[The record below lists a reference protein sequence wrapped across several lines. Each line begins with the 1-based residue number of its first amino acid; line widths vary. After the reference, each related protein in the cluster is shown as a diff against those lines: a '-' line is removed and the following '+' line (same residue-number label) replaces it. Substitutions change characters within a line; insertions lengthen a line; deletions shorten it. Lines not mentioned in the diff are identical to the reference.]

1 MKQMGSEV
9 RRFLVFCS
17 VVLICA
23 LVGGLYGA
31 QVTAESAAAG
41 SGVEESLRSIS
52 KVLRAVEEN
61 YAAPVDAEKAIY
73 SGAIP
78 GMLHSLGPHSNFFD
92 PRSFRLLREEQ
103 KGRYY
108 GVGMTVAPRN
118 GKTIVLAPFV
128 GSPAYRAGLRPG
140 DIIVQVDDTTTENL
154 NTTEVAELLKGP
166 RGTTVRIRVAREG
179 DLEPLQFVIVR
190 DEIPRLSIEHAFL
203 VAPKIGYMRISSFNE
218 TTSRELRRKLR
229 ELNSSTLEGL
239 VLDLRNNPGGLLQE
253 GVKVAG
259 LFLDRGQLIV
269 SHKGRS
275 SREKRYTVTRGNRG
289 ERFPLVVLLNR
300 YSASAAE
307 IVAGAIQDHDRGLI
321 VGEASFGKGLVQTV
335 YPLSENTG
343 LALTTAKYY
352 TPSGRLIQRDYAGV
366 SLYEYYY
373 NKDDSHAN
381 AEVKLTDAGR
391 IVYGGGGITPDFEIP
406 ETKLNRFQR
415 LLARRYAF
423 FNFSKRYLAENR
435 SISRSFEADD
445 AVMERFRAFLREK
458 QIAFEESDLTANLD
472 YIRHSIK
479 LELYLSVFGMDEA
492 YKLEAGADT
501 QIQRAIELLPQAAA
515 LSENA
520 KQVIARKK

>member
-9 RRFLVFCS
+9 RRVLVFCG
-17 VVLICA
+17 VVLLCA
-23 LVGGLYGA
+23 VVGGLYGA
-31 QVTAESAAAG
+31 PVTAESGPAG
-41 SGVEESLRSIS
+41 SAVEESLRSIS
-52 KVLRAVEEN
+52 KVLRAIEEN
-61 YAAPVDAEKAIY
+61 YAAPVDADKIIY
-73 SGAIP
+73 GGAIP
-78 GMLHSLGPHSNFFD
+78 GMLHSLDPHSNFFD
-92 PRSFRLLREEQ
+92 PRSFKLLREEQ

-166 RGTTVRIRVAREG
+166 RGTTVRIGVSREG
-179 DLEPLQFVIVR
+179 DEEPLQFVIVR
-190 DEIPRLSIEHAFL
+190 DEIPRFSIEHAFL
-203 VAPKIGYMRISSFNE
+203 IAPKIGYIRISSFNE

-229 ELNSSTLEGL
+229 ELDSSTLEGL

-289 ERFPLVVLLNR
+289 DRFPLVVLLNR
-300 YSASAAE
+300 FSASAAE

-352 TPSGRLIQRDYAGV
+352 TPSGRLIQREYSGV

-373 NKDDSHAN
+373 NKDENNAN

-391 IVYGGGGITPDFEIP
+391 IVYGGGGITPDFDIP
-406 ETKLNRFQR
+406 EFKLNRFQR
-415 LLARRYAF
+415 SLAQKYVF
-423 FNFSKRYLAENR
+423 FNFTKRYLAENR
-435 SISRSFEADD
+435 AISRSFEADD
-445 AVMERFRAFLREK
+445 AVLERFRAFLGEE
-458 QIAFEESDLTANLD
+458 QVTFEESDLVANLD
-472 YIRHSIK
+472 YVRHKIK

-501 QIQRAIELLPQAAA
+501 QILKAIELLPQAAA

>member
-52 KVLRAVEEN
+52 NVLRAVEEN

-73 SGAIP
+73 GGAIP
-78 GMLHSLGPHSNFFD
+78 GMLRSLDPHSNFFD
-92 PRSFRLLREEQ
+92 PRSFKLLREDQ

-179 DLEPLQFVIVR
+179 DLEPLRFVIVR
-190 DEIPRLSIEHAFL
+190 DEIPRRSIEHAFL
-203 VAPKIGYMRISSFNE
+203 VAPKIGYMRISSFSE

-229 ELNSSTLEGL
+229 ELDSSTLEGL
-239 VLDLRNNPGGLLQE
+239 VLDLRGNPGGLLEQ
-253 GVKVAG
+253 GVRVAG

-275 SREKRYTVTRGNRG
+275 SREKRYTATRGNRG

-300 YSASAAE
+300 FSASAAE

-335 YPLSENTG
+335 YPLSESTG

-352 TPSGRLIQRDYAGV
+352 TPSGRLIQREYSGV

-415 LLARRYAF
+415 LLARRYTF

-435 SISRSFEADD
+435 SISRNFEADD
-445 AVMERFRAFLREK
+445 AVLERFRVFLRKE

-472 YIRHSIK
+472 YIRHRIK

-501 QIQRAIELLPQAAA
+501 QIQKAIELLPQAAA